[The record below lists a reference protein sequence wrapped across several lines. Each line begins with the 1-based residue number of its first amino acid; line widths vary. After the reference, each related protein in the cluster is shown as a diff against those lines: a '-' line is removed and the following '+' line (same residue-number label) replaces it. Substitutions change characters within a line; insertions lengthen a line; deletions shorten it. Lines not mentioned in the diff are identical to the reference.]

1 MVPDG
6 AADQSDEEESF
17 QSPFEKSPTWGM
29 ILEYCLNPKNFERE
43 IKQMDIDFIVFRDK
57 FPKAKLHAV
66 IAPRKYAISFLVLPL
81 CACVCVPFAR
91 PSSHF
96 FL

>member
-6 AADQSDEEESF
+6 TADQSDDDERF

-66 IAPRKYAISFLVLPL
+66 ITPRKYTISF
-81 CACVCVPFAR
+81 
-91 PSSHF
+91 
-96 FL
+96 